1 MHKMRDQISCSPRL
15 STKSQLIYFQLKKLR
30 LNTIFKKDFAAKS
43 INFFK
48 KKIFFNNFDKKT
60 INMNKKNLDK
70 FVIALKK
77 NRKLVQYY
85 FLKSNKEF
93 LKINKTHESI
103 EKFYL

>member
-1 MHKMRDQISCSPRL
+1 
-15 STKSQLIYFQLKKLR
+15 
-30 LNTIFKKDFAAKS
+30 
-43 INFFK
+43 
-48 KKIFFNNFDKKT
+48 
-60 INMNKKNLDK
+60 MNKKNLDK